1 MSKLWNKIK
10 DTASMREE
18 WRLTVPDHTTE
29 KLSCWTYADMK
40 REFARS
46 MEFFAENGFSDEQ
59 VSLAYNCVCLKL
71 YFTDEQ
77 ISLAPDRVCLKPY
90 FLDNRKSVEAMTEN
104 VMANTIR
111 VIEAFKAGSEQTE
124 APSRQEYEEQISAYR
139 SAETHG
145 LMLSPEEQPELDR
158 DIENAL
164 ELIQS
169 LEYPKH
175 DEEDDDDDG
184 IEIPFDRFDTPFG
197 IHYDKV
203 IKAPPPADSDSR
215 LREKLSDRAYEMLTE
230 YEREGEIVDIDFLE
244 NGFLKPNGLELTDE
258 LREFVELYAGR
269 EYVWHYPSFFM
280 DYPLSLCSYRGYS
293 VDLFIS
299 WSCHYR
305 GKDYIIPAMSEFIP
319 AYTGP
324 EVGSDGKIHFWG
336 AGYCKN
342 YPPFSPL
349 SPEEF
354 FEREAR
360 QRYRDQLVTDRRREL
375 ENKYLIPEIRTASM

>member
-1 MSKLWNKIK
+1 MSKLWNIIG
-10 DTASMREE
+10 DTAYMREE
-18 WRLTVPDHTTE
+18 RRLPVPDHTTE

-46 MEFFAENGFSDEQ
+46 MEFFAENGFPDEC

-77 ISLAPDRVCLKPY
+77 ISLTPDRVCLKPY
-90 FLDNRKSVEAMTEN
+90 SLDSKKSVEAMTEN

-111 VIEAFKAGSEQTE
+111 VAEAFKAGREQTE
-124 APSRQEYEEQISAYR
+124 APSRREYEEQISAYR

-145 LMLSPEEQPELDR
+145 LILSPEEQTELDL

-164 ELIQS
+164 EFIKS
-169 LEYPKH
+169 LEYPNQDK
-175 DEEDDDDDG
+175 DDDDYDG
-184 IEIPFDRFDTPFG
+184 IEISFDSHFG

-203 IKAPPPADSDSR
+203 IKAPPPADSDAR
-215 LREKLSDRAYEMLTE
+215 LRAKLSDRAYEMLTE
-230 YEREGEIVDIDFLE
+230 YEREDEIVDMDFLE

-280 DYPLSLCSYRGYS
+280 DYPLSLMSYKGYS
-293 VDLFIS
+293 VDLFVS
-299 WSCHYR
+299 WSCHCR
-305 GKDYIIPAMSEFIP
+305 GDIYIIPAMSEFIP

-336 AGYCKN
+336 AGYYKN
-342 YPPFSPL
+342 YPEFSPL

-354 FEREAR
+354 FEMEAR
-360 QRYRDQLVTDRRREL
+360 ERHKDGLLTERRREL